1 MESLNAGAG
10 HASACGSK
18 TNPLWRKRSRRSK
31 MSETIYVLKLTG
43 GKYYVGKSADVA
55 QRFKQHLSGRGS
67 AWTNMYKP
75 VSIMET
81 RPLTSIHDETNITK
95 DLMKKYGVSNVRGGA
110 YTAVDLPVEQEDMI
124 RHELRASTD
133 ACYKCG
139 KPGHFANKCTRKSS
153 FTGTCG
159 CGKSFLDFD
168 EFMSHNRACIAR
180 AAGAPRFK
188 GGRQEHAAR
197 NCNSR
202 SDSRGD
208 TSSDDGSSDD
218 DDSEEDE
225 EAPRRGACYRCGR
238 PGHYSPDCYA
248 KRHVKGYYLDDS
260 D

>member
-1 MESLNAGAG
+1 
-10 HASACGSK
+10 
-18 TNPLWRKRSRRSK
+18 

-124 RHELRASTD
+124 RHEMRASTD

-159 CGKSFLDFD
+159 CGKKFLDFD

-180 AAGAPRFK
+180 AAEEDDEEEVVWCCSKNCEREFK
-188 GGRQEHAAR
+188 TREAALAHESRCGRQ
-197 NCNSR
+197 
-202 SDSRGD
+202 
-208 TSSDDGSSDD
+208 SS
-218 DDSEEDE
+218 
-225 EAPRRGACYRCGR
+225 PREPTCYRCGR

-248 KRHVKGYYLDDS
+248 KRHVKGYYLDD
-260 D
+260 

>member
-1 MESLNAGAG
+1 
-10 HASACGSK
+10 
-18 TNPLWRKRSRRSK
+18 

-159 CGKSFLDFD
+159 CGKSLVDFD
-168 EFMSHNRACIAR
+168 EFMSHNRACIVR
-180 AAGAPRFK
+180 A
-188 GGRQEHAAR
+188 
-197 NCNSR
+197 
-202 SDSRGD
+202 
-208 TSSDDGSSDD
+208 
-218 DDSEEDE
+218 SEEE
-225 EAPRRGACYRCGR
+225 EWVCDYCDRSFTTKYGCSVHMRSCGNKKSSSPPTGVCYRCGR
-238 PGHYSPDCYA
+238 SGHYSPDCYA
-248 KRHVKGYYLDDS
+248 SRHVKGYYLDD
-260 D
+260 